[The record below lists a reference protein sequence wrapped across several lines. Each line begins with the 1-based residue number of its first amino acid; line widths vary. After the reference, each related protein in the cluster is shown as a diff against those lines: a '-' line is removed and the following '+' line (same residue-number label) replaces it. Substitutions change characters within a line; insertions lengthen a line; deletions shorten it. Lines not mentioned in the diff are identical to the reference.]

1 VPINVNPLKLHTMV
15 LITMAEETERHVN
28 EETHDFEDEEQGK
41 ISNEPF
47 ESGIREPQTPVVDDQ
62 QVNVLPENEEEEK
75 EEILLTTASEASAP
89 KAKSSPGKRQPN
101 EIGSADIG
109 KHLKRQTERLSK
121 VTIMVQSIQKDF
133 KSTVG
138 QIKLI
143 KQTQSQL
150 KQLQN
155 QLTQIQKFI
164 SKKDFAIKTTRSR
177 KKTINANRSRKK
189 R

>member
-1 VPINVNPLKLHTMV
+1 MS
-15 LITMAEETERHVN
+15 EETERQV
-28 EETHDFEDEEQGK
+28 EEEHHDFKDEEQGE
-41 ISNEPF
+41 ISNEAF
-47 ESGIREPQTPVVDDQ
+47 ESGIKEPQKIIVVEDQ
-62 QVNVLPENEEEEK
+62 QVNVLPDNEEEEK
-75 EEILLTTASEASAP
+75 EEIPLTKASVASAL
-89 KAKSSPGKRQPN
+89 KAKSPVKRQPN
-101 EIGSADIG
+101 EIGSADIL
-109 KHLKRQTERLSK
+109 KHLKRQTEQLNK
-121 VTIMVQSIQKDF
+121 VTTTVQSIQKDS

-143 KQTQSQL
+143 KQMQSQL

-164 SKKDFAIKTTRSR
+164 TKKDSATKTTQLR

>member
-1 VPINVNPLKLHTMV
+1 
-15 LITMAEETERHVN
+15 
-28 EETHDFEDEEQGK
+28 
-41 ISNEPF
+41 
-47 ESGIREPQTPVVDDQ
+47 
-62 QVNVLPENEEEEK
+62 
-75 EEILLTTASEASAP
+75 
-89 KAKSSPGKRQPN
+89 
-101 EIGSADIG
+101 
-109 KHLKRQTERLSK
+109 
-121 VTIMVQSIQKDF
+121 VQSIQKDS

-143 KQTQSQL
+143 KQMQSQL

-164 SKKDFAIKTTRSR
+164 TKKDSATKTTQLR

>member
-1 VPINVNPLKLHTMV
+1 
-15 LITMAEETERHVN
+15 MAEETERQVR
-28 EETHDFEDEEQGK
+28 EETRDSENEEQGE
-41 ISNEPF
+41 ISNEAF
-47 ESGIREPQTPVVDDQ
+47 ESGKKEPQKVEDQ
-62 QVNVLPENEEEEK
+62 QLNVLPENDEEK
-75 EEILLTTASEASAP
+75 EEIPLTTASVASAL
-89 KAKSSPGKRQPN
+89 KAKSPVKRQPN
-101 EIGSADIG
+101 EIGSADIL
-109 KHLKRQTERLSK
+109 KHLKRQTEQLNK
-121 VTIMVQSIQKDF
+121 VTTTVQSIQKDS

-143 KQTQSQL
+143 KQMQSQL

-164 SKKDFAIKTTRSR
+164 TKKDSATKTTQLR

>member
-1 VPINVNPLKLHTMV
+1 
-15 LITMAEETERHVN
+15 
-28 EETHDFEDEEQGK
+28 
-41 ISNEPF
+41 
-47 ESGIREPQTPVVDDQ
+47 
-62 QVNVLPENEEEEK
+62 VLPENEEEEK
-75 EEILLTTASEASAP
+75 EEMPLTTASIASAL
-89 KAKSSPGKRQPN
+89 KAKSSTGKRRPN
-101 EIGSADIG
+101 EISSADIG
-109 KHLKRQTERLSK
+109 KHLKRQTEQLNK
-121 VTIMVQSIQKDF
+121 VTIMVQSIQKDS
-133 KSTVG
+133 KSTIG

-164 SKKDFAIKTTRSR
+164 TKKDFAIKTTRLR